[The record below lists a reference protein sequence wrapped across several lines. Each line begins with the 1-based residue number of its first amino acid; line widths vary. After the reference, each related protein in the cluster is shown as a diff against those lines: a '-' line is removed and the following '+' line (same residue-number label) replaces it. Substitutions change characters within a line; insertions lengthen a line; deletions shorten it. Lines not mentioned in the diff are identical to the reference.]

1 MVFRFCSPVLGS
13 QKVPWGQGT
22 GDRDGQRWHIRGS
35 ALARA
40 AVLLLVLYVGV
51 LSETSVRRQQNCVL
65 PQKLENYLCGTS
77 WPHCWVEN
85 IPNTNPAGG

>member
-22 GDRDGQRWHIRGS
+22 GAGRGGTS
-35 ALARA
+35 GALPWPE
-40 AVLLLVLYVGV
+40 VGV
-51 LSETSVRRQQNCVL
+51 LSETSVRRQKSCVL
-65 PQKLENYLCGTS
+65 PQKLDNDLCGTS
-77 WPHCWVEN
+77 WPHCWAEN